1 MKSRLQWA
9 IGLVALGATTAASAN
24 PFFIGRMNGLRGD
37 PVDQSASAIYWNPG
51 GLARPGTRL
60 QLHAVAIS
68 RQATYDR
75 DAVLNGVP
83 EGDPAAANAGLN
95 HTGATGVA
103 PGFAARWGLDLGPH
117 GLGPLDL
124 GLGAGFYV
132 NRAGAT
138 NWRRAFGAPAEHP
151 GAVDGP
157 QRWATINTSMV
168 LYSPTAAAAVR
179 VRPLGLSLGVASV
192 YNYVTL
198 DTLKART
205 PDGAERLVDERGQLA
220 EGRILLEGGQGEQ
233 FTWIVGAQWAPDD
246 DLRLGLTWHSAAD
259 YTLEGTSYITFGT
272 ADESVEETR
281 FNLPVAQTVRAALFT
296 RVTEWLAL
304 RPSVVWNDWSMMD
317 RQIAYNIRNGQV
329 LMDLP
334 RDFDDT
340 WMGRLRA
347 DFYVGPGAVLHGGV
361 GYETGATPEATFE
374 PGLSESPSYEFAAG
388 GTFDLSESLVL
399 SASFFWQQFDDM
411 TVRNSVNKPTT
422 NGYYTD
428 ARQYLTV
435 DLEVRL

>member
-1 MKSRLQWA
+1 MLGARLQWLIA
-9 IGLVALGATTAASAN
+9 LVTLGAATAASAN

-37 PVDQSASAIYWNPG
+37 PVDESASAIYWNPA
-51 GLARPGTRL
+51 GLARPGTL
-60 QLHAVAIS
+60 IQLHAVAIS

-75 DAVLNGVP
+75 DPVLNGVP
-83 EGDPAAANAGLN
+83 EGDETAVNAGLN

-103 PGFAARWGLDLGPH
+103 PAIASRWGMNLGDV
-117 GLGPLDL
+117 DL
-124 GLGAGFYV
+124 GLGLGFYV

-138 NWRRAFGAPAEHP
+138 NWRRAFGAPAQYS

-157 QRWATINTSMV
+157 QRWATINTAMV
-168 LYSPTAAAAVR
+168 LYSPTAALAVR
-179 VRPLGLSLGVASV
+179 YLPLGLSLGVAPV

-198 DTLKART
+198 DTVKARN
-205 PDGAERLVDERGQLA
+205 PDGTERLVDERGTLA
-220 EGRILLEGGQGEQ
+220 EGRILLEDGTGDQ
-233 FTWIVGAQWAPDD
+233 FTWIVGAQWAPND
-246 DLRLGLTWHSAAD
+246 DLRLGVTWHSAAD
-259 YTLEGTSYITFGT
+259 YILEGTSYITFGT
-272 ADESVEETR
+272 AEESIEEAR
-281 FNLPVAQTVRAALFT
+281 FNLPVAQTVRAALFA
-296 RVTEWLAL
+296 RVAEWAAL
-304 RPSVVWNDWSMMD
+304 RPSLVWNDWSVMD
-317 RQIAYNIRNGQV
+317 RQLAYNIRNGEI

-347 DFYVGPGAVLHGGV
+347 DFFVGDGVVLHGGI
-361 GYETGATPEATFE
+361 GYETAATPEATFE
-374 PGLSESPSYEFAAG
+374 PGLSESASYEFAAG

-399 SASFFWQQFDDM
+399 SASFFWQQFDDQ

-428 ARQYLTV
+428 ARQYLTI